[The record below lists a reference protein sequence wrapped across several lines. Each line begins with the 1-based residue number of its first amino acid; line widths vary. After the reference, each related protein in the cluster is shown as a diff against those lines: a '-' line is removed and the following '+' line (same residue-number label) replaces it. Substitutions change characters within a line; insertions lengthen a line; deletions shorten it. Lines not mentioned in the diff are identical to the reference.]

1 MFRALFSTRYLQQ
14 LLREGK
20 FTNEY
25 LYFFSMLIYLVVFPG
40 MVMAFLYFYFPETL
54 ATFHYPILLYLLL
67 LVATTVIQLISWLL
81 LQYFA
86 TIFNYQEQR
95 YLYLTTKTLYRFY
108 HGLLLGAIIPVVWY
122 GRFGALILFG
132 YLPLFAIIYFA
143 FFILFLRNINGIIR
157 IHFFIYFCSLEILPY
172 LLLAKWLVIIYN

>member
-1 MFRALFSTRYLQQ
+1 MLRALFSTRYLQQ

-25 LYFFSMLIYLVVFPG
+25 LYFFSMLIYLVFFPG
-40 MVMAFLYFYFPETL
+40 MVMAFLYFYFPEIL
-54 ATFHYPILLYLLL
+54 ATFHYPILLFLLL
-67 LVATTVIQLISWLL
+67 LAATTLIQLLSWLL
-81 LQYFA
+81 MQYFA
-86 TIFNYQEQR
+86 AIFNYQEQR

-108 HGLLLGAIIPVVWY
+108 HDLLLGTIIPIIWY
-122 GRFGALILFG
+122 ARFGALILFG
-132 YLPLFAIIYFA
+132 YLPLFAIIFVA
-143 FFILFLRNINGIIR
+143 FFILFLRNINGINR